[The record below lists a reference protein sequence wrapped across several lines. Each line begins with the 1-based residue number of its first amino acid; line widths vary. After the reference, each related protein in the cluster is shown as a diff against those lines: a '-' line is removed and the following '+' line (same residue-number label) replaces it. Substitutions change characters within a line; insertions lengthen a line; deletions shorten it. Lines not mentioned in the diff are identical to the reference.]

1 MDGVTLHGPA
11 YSAYVRIARLA
22 LEELGVPY
30 DLVEVDIFDRDSW
43 PPDYRE
49 RHPFGK
55 VPAFEHDGFRLFETD
70 AIVSYVID
78 VFDGRQLYPD
88 LPRERARAVQI
99 MRVMDS
105 YAYPRLVWG
114 VFVEETEKGRAGQL
128 TGEELERARHTL
140 AVVDRLASAPF
151 LAGDRLCL
159 AGSVD
164 LADADLSAPGAVRPG
179 AAGRSSTAG
188 RMARSRERAAVGR
201 RHSLPARARRHR
213 RLIRGLT
220 PGGRGRP

>member
-30 DLVEVDIFDRDSW
+30 ELVEVDIFDRDSW

-78 VFDGRQLYPD
+78 VFDGRQLHAER
-88 LPRERARAVQI
+88 PRERARAVQI

-128 TGEELERARHTL
+128 TGEEIERARHTL
-140 AVVDRLASAPF
+140 AVVDGLASDPY

-159 AGSVD
+159 AD
-164 LADADLSAPGAVRPG
+164 LWTLPMLTYLRLAPSGPGLLAEVPRLGAWLDRVSQRPSAVATRFP
-179 AAGRSSTAG
+179 
-188 RMARSRERAAVGR
+188 RERATDR
-201 RHSLPARARRHR
+201 
-213 RLIRGLT
+213 
-220 PGGRGRP
+220 

>member
-30 DLVEVDIFDRDSW
+30 ELVEVNIFDRDSW

-78 VFDGRQLYPD
+78 VFDGRQLHAER
-88 LPRERARAVQI
+88 PRERARAVQI

-159 AGSVD
+159 AD
-164 LADADLSAPGAVRPG
+164 LWTLPMLTYLRLAPSGPALLAEFPRLGAWLDRVSVRPS
-179 AAGRSSTAG
+179 AVATRFP
-188 RMARSRERAAVGR
+188 RERATDR
-201 RHSLPARARRHR
+201 
-213 RLIRGLT
+213 
-220 PGGRGRP
+220 

>member
-1 MDGVTLHGPA
+1 MIDGGPDRMDGVTLHGPA

-22 LEELGVPY
+22 LEEIGVPY

-43 PPDYRE
+43 PADYGE

-70 AIVSYVID
+70 AIVSYVVD
-78 VFDGRQLYPD
+78 EFDGRRLYPD
-88 LPRERARAVQI
+88 RPRERARAVQI

-128 TGEELERARHTL
+128 TGEEVERARHTL
-140 AVVDRLASAPF
+140 AVVDRLASGPF
-151 LAGDRLCL
+151 LAGHRLCL
-159 AGSVD
+159 AD
-164 LADADLSAPGAVRPG
+164 LWALPMLTYLRLAPSGPALLAEVPALSAWLDRMSLRPSAVATRFPREQL
-179 AAGRSSTAG
+179 AADSTE
-188 RMARSRERAAVGR
+188 S
-201 RHSLPARARRHR
+201 
-213 RLIRGLT
+213 
-220 PGGRGRP
+220 